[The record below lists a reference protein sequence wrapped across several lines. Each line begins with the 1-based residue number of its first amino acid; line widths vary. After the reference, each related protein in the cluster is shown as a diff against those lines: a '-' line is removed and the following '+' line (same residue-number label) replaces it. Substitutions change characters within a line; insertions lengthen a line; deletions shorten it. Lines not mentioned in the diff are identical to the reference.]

1 MAQHKYG
8 AGQKVR
14 FTPDRNT
21 DAGLRGAYTIV
32 KTLPEFGG
40 ILSIASKRKKSMGE
54 NASFEKIS
62 LISLRRENASPR

>member
-21 DAGLRGAYTIV
+21 DAGSRGAYTIV
-32 KTLPEFGG
+32 KTLPKSGG
-40 ILSIASKRKKSMGE
+40 ILSIASKRKSMGE

-62 LISLRRENASPR
+62 LIGLRRENASPR